1 MKILLGVSGDCT
13 AGPGTIVHTK
23 LCGTVTAAI
32 GNNVPFNIQSD
43 AMVHQTSVCGE
54 FNPGPRDYLDTSAFD
69 VFCKSVPIRKL
80 KRW

>member
-1 MKILLGVSGDCT
+1 MSGDCT

-43 AMVHQTSVCGE
+43 AMVHQTSVCGK
-54 FNPGPRDYLDTSAFD
+54 FD
-69 VFCKSVPIRKL
+69 
-80 KRW
+80 

>member
-1 MKILLGVSGDCT
+1 MSGDCT

-32 GNNVPFNIQSD
+32 DNNVPFNIQSD

-54 FNPGPRDYLDTSAFD
+54 FY
-69 VFCKSVPIRKL
+69 
-80 KRW
+80 